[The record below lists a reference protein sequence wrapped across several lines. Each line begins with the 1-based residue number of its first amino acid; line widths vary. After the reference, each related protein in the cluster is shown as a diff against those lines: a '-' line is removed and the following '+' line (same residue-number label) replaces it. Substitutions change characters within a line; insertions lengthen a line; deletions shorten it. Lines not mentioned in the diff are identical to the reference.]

1 VLAVRDDAADGH
13 RVAEM
18 PVGAQHA
25 RRAWLGRNAP
35 AELINRP
42 FIVTTINLH
51 GECTEMYYTLGRPA
65 HGHVMPGWILT
76 SGEPQLT
83 LRLPSGAIKT
93 LGRTARAD
101 FIVDAALVSRL
112 HCRLTAD
119 RSDQLVVEDLESTNG
134 TRVNGQKIDRAI
146 LRTGD
151 TLQVGRVEFQVHAAE

>member
-1 VLAVRDDAADGH
+1 
-13 RVAEM
+13 
-18 PVGAQHA
+18 
-25 RRAWLGRNAP
+25 
-35 AELINRP
+35 
-42 FIVTTINLH
+42 
-51 GECTEMYYTLGRPA
+51 MYYTLGRPA
-65 HGHVMPGWILT
+65 HGPVMPGWILT

>member
-1 VLAVRDDAADGH
+1 
-13 RVAEM
+13 
-18 PVGAQHA
+18 
-25 RRAWLGRNAP
+25 
-35 AELINRP
+35 
-42 FIVTTINLH
+42 
-51 GECTEMYYTLGRPA
+51 
-65 HGHVMPGWILT
+65 MPGWILT
-76 SGEPQLT
+76 SGDPQLV

-134 TRVNGQKIDRAI
+134 THVNGRKINRAV

-151 TLQVGRVEFQVHAAE
+151 TLQVGRVAFQVHVAD